1 MAKKKSKHK
10 KKQLPFF
17 ARVTQ
22 AVTAPFRT
30 VVAQIIGFVILI
42 AGIIAAGQ
50 YGWERVA
57 VSVRNDPRF
66 LISADQIHTPQ
77 QPDWIQD
84 DVKAEVVASDDLAQV
99 SVLDRQAVD
108 RVANAFAT
116 HPWVEEVE
124 RVEKHDGPRIDVT
137 MTYRMPVAMVEVYTA
152 TGRGLLP
159 VDRHSVLL
167 PPDDFSPK
175 QARDFLRISA
185 GRLPPSGTL
194 GAPWGDPRVEGAARV
209 AEAWKQQWRELEL
222 YRIVTFAGAAA
233 DTESIQY
240 EIHTREGAR
249 VLWGRAPGS
258 EQTGEATA
266 SEKIERLE
274 AFVHK
279 HGPIAASD
287 SSALVIDLRDTSG
300 VTHRVASRPADPTR

>member
-1 MAKKKSKHK
+1 MAKKKSKQK
-10 KKQLPFF
+10 QQQLPFF
-17 ARVTQ
+17 TRVVN

-30 VVAQIIGFVILI
+30 VFAQIAGFVILI
-42 AGIIAAGQ
+42 AGMIAAGQ

-66 LISADQIHTPQ
+66 LISAGQIDTPQ
-77 QPDWIQD
+77 QPSWIQD
-84 DVKAEVVASDDLAQV
+84 DVKAEVVESDDLSQV

-116 HPWVEEVE
+116 HPWVEEVT
-124 RVEKHDGPRIDVT
+124 RVQKRDGPRIEVT
-137 MTYRMPVAMVEVYTA
+137 LTYRTPVAMVEVYTA
-152 TGRGLLP
+152 DGRGLLP

-175 QARDFLRISA
+175 QARDYLRISA

-194 GAPWGDPRVEGAARV
+194 GAPWGDARVAGAARV
-209 AEAWKQQWRELEL
+209 AETWGEQWRPLEL
-222 YRIVTFAGAAA
+222 YRIVTFATAAA
-233 DTESIQY
+233 ASESIQY

-249 VLWGRAPGS
+249 VLWGRAPGN

-266 SEKIERLE
+266 SEKIERLL

-279 HGPIAASD
+279 HGPVNASD
-287 SSALVIDLRDTSG
+287 SSELVIDLRDTGG
-300 VTHRVASRPADPTR
+300 VTHRVASRPVDPSR